1 MTSEHSKPSPYDLHF
16 LQSKEWEEFQQS
28 EGQKTFREKG
38 ADFEFMAILKST
50 PLGRYLFL
58 PYGPQLKNK
67 SALKSAL
74 TAIKKLAKE
83 QNCFFV
89 RIEPTIPFT
98 EAELRKIGAKK
109 SHHLDPE
116 HTWILDL
123 PETDEEIYQIIGKNK
138 ARAHRNRALKNISI
152 RTSKNPADMDIFFKF
167 YETVAKKDNFQT
179 NERDYLTHQLNFD
192 FATLYI
198 AEFEKQ
204 PIAATIM
211 YTGKDACYYAYAGAD
226 YEHRKK
232 EGGAILLTQML
243 CDARAAGKKYFD
255 FWGIT
260 TSDNPKDPWFGFT
273 KFKKSFGG
281 RQIDYAGTY
290 DIVLQPARYKA
301 YGVLRKL
308 NRAKR
313 KLIKH

>member
-1 MTSEHSKPSPYDLHF
+1 MTSKNSKPAPSDLHF
-16 LQSKEWEEFQQS
+16 LQSKAWEEFQQS
-28 EGQKTFREKG
+28 EGYKTFRQKG
-38 ADFEFMAILKST
+38 QDFEFMAILKNT
-50 PLGRYLFL
+50 PLGNYLFL
-58 PYGPQLKNK
+58 PYGPCLKNK
-67 SALKSAL
+67 AALAAA
-74 TAIKKLAKE
+74 THAIKKLAAE
-83 QNCFFV
+83 QKCFFV

-98 EAELRKIGAKK
+98 EPEMRKIGARK
-109 SHHLDPE
+109 SHHIDPE

-123 PETDEEIYQIIGKNK
+123 PKTDEEIYQIIGKNK
-138 ARAHRNRALKNISI
+138 ARAHRNRALKNITV
-152 RTSKNPADMDIFFKF
+152 RTSKDVADMDIFFKF
-167 YETVAKKDNFQT
+167 YEDVAKKDNFQT
-179 NERDYLTHQLNFD
+179 SERNYLAHQLKFD

-204 PIAATIM
+204 AIAATIM
-211 YTGKDACYYAYAGAD
+211 YSGKDACYYAYAGAD

-243 CDARAAGKKYFD
+243 FDARAAGKKYFD

-260 TSDNPKDPWFGFT
+260 TSDDPADPWFGFT

-290 DIVLQPARYKA
+290 DIVLSPAKYRA
-301 YGVLRKL
+301 YGVLRKI

-313 KLIKH
+313 KLTRR